1 MSRLHIITGDRGA
14 GKSTFCQHLVEL
26 AGAAGWQPGGLLSPA
41 VVAGGQ
47 KTGIAAVDLR
57 SGERRLLAV
66 RRESDQSTAEL
77 QTNRW
82 RFDPAVMAWGNEVL
96 QTAVPCD
103 LLVVDELGPLELERG
118 EGWLAGLAALDS
130 GRYRAGVVV
139 IRPEL
144 LAIAR
149 QSWPDAMVL
158 SIGAVADSRPMA
170 HRFAQELGLT

>member
-1 MSRLHIITGDRGA
+1 MSKLHIITGDRGA
-14 GKSTFCQHLVEL
+14 GKSTFCQHLAEL
-26 AGAAGWQPGGLLSPA
+26 AGAAGWQPGGLRSPA
-41 VVAGGQ
+41 VVEGGQ

-57 SGERRLLAV
+57 TGERRLLAV
-66 RRESDQSTAEL
+66 RRERDQPAAEL

-82 RFDPAVMAWGNEVL
+82 RFDPEVMAWGNDVL

-149 QSWPDAMVL
+149 QRWPAARV
-158 SIGAVADSRPMA
+158 IFVAAVADSQPLA
-170 HRFAQELGLT
+170 HHLAQEIGLP